1 MSKQHKTLSSRIATP
16 KTLVAIFVLLAL
28 IILAGVSFSINSI
41 KDINNDAVEP
51 YLAIINNNLGVNPKL
66 LKIISLIQDYQA
78 ETSSKNIK
86 NLKKGFRI
94 MRGSILNDL
103 DSEKTK
109 TLHQEFGDLDKLS
122 KITSTLKGFGEP
134 IAQLHEENHATNLKL
149 VKSLRKKLGR
159 LYNKWNVY
167 SRKVIQEVEHAQAK
181 TWTSWSHQLKLQL
194 YFLLVIAITSVIA
207 IALMY
212 QLYISQIRT
221 GQALERRTQELD
233 EAKTM
238 AEQSTRAKSRF
249 LANMSHEIR
258 TPLNGIIGL
267 SKLTYNRIQD
277 SEVKSYLENVV
288 LSGSS
293 LLQIINDVLDFSKI
307 EANKITLDQADFVL
321 EDIIRPLATS
331 MNFAA
336 KAKNISFILLTPP
349 NLAIPLCGDATKI
362 TQIITNLCSNAIKF
376 TETGGVTLKIDLT
389 ENYTQPYLKIQV
401 KDTGIGLSEEQQKL
415 IFREFV
421 QADDS
426 TTRKFGGTGLGL
438 SISRSFIELMLGTI
452 RVDSSLDKGSC
463 FDVSIPLRKS
473 KDESQDV
480 LSFTHLSEEEKNQLS
495 NLKLKVVSPC
505 TFETEIISA
514 DLRSSGLNIN
524 AEPSSHLLFSCNQ
537 DIPDLSTR
545 VNALLGKYSLPT
557 ILLLSSDLIPQF
569 DDLPSSVHLIEAPYT
584 SEKVLN
590 HFLDKQTSIA
600 SDEETP
606 ITQSLKGKKILVA
619 EDNKINQLVVNETL
633 LLLGAEITFAN
644 NGLECIQ
651 CLRESQYDLI
661 LMDIQMPEMDGL
673 EATQIII
680 TDSLAPDTPIV
691 ALTANVFKEDI
702 DTYIAAGMKAHL
714 PKPFEPEALCQLI
727 EELS

>member
-1 MSKQHKTLSSRIATP
+1 
-16 KTLVAIFVLLAL
+16 
-28 IILAGVSFSINSI
+28 
-41 KDINNDAVEP
+41 
-51 YLAIINNNLGVNPKL
+51 
-66 LKIISLIQDYQA
+66 
-78 ETSSKNIK
+78 
-86 NLKKGFRI
+86 
-94 MRGSILNDL
+94 
-103 DSEKTK
+103 
-109 TLHQEFGDLDKLS
+109 
-122 KITSTLKGFGEP
+122 
-134 IAQLHEENHATNLKL
+134 
-149 VKSLRKKLGR
+149 
-159 LYNKWNVY
+159 
-167 SRKVIQEVEHAQAK
+167 
-181 TWTSWSHQLKLQL
+181 
-194 YFLLVIAITSVIA
+194 
-207 IALMY
+207 
-212 QLYISQIRT
+212 
-221 GQALERRTQELD
+221 
-233 EAKTM
+233 
-238 AEQSTRAKSRF
+238 
-249 LANMSHEIR
+249 
-258 TPLNGIIGL
+258 
-267 SKLTYNRIQD
+267 
-277 SEVKSYLENVV
+277 KSYLENVV